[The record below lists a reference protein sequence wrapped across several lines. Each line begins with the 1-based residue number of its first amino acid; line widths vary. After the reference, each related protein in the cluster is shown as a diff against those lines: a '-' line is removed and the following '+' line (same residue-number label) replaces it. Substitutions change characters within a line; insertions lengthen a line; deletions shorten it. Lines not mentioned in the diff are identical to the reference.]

1 MTRRGAETG
10 SGFQEAIN
18 RTNEAYKKAGR
29 AVITRKAV
37 PGKFVLERDHSRRGL
52 ALPAMNL
59 PSGAA
64 QARLS
69 SSSLREAVREHKLH
83 DWRAFVPESKGE
95 PDYGGALAPDGRA
108 IFFDAKTTRREVLDF
123 DNLHAHQV
131 IFLEHM
137 ARVGAVAG
145 FLVEFSKHRQVFFLP
160 VQVLTIWRTES
171 TRKSLPYHFFNEY
184 LTPAPAGKG
193 LLIYDYLAAIAAQEE
208 RYGRDF
214 IRFSL
219 NASPVRAR
227 LPRRLAAG

>member
-18 RTNEAYKKAGR
+18 RTNEAYKKSGR

-37 PGKFVLERDHSRRGL
+37 PGKFILERDQNRRGL
-52 ALPAMNL
+52 ALPSINF
-59 PSGAA
+59 PSGSS

-69 SSSLREAVREHKLH
+69 SSSLRAAVSEHKLS
-83 DWRAFVPESKGE
+83 DWRAFIPESKAE
-95 PDYGGALAPDGRA
+95 PDYGGAIAPDGRA
-108 IFFDAKTTRREVLDF
+108 IFFDAKTTRREALDF

-145 FLVEFSKHRQVFFLP
+145 FLVEFSKHHQVYFLP
-160 VQVLTIWRTES
+160 IQVLTIWRTES
-171 TRKSLPYHFFNEY
+171 TRKSLPWHFFSQY

-193 LLIYDYLAAIAAQEE
+193 LLIYDYLTAIEEQER

-214 IRFSL
+214 MRFSL
-219 NASPVRAR
+219 TPAPARRR
-227 LPRRLAAG
+227 LPRKLAVG